1 MKLPSQGQPQPAQI
15 YPLLEL
21 PETLIQVPKPPPLL
35 VPPPL
40 IQGKIPT
47 LGPKQTPAV
56 IESAPMMKDLTSQL
70 TGMVPIAVLKKKSTA
85 PTVED
90 EFKEFMRQI

>member
-1 MKLPSQGQPQPAQI
+1 
-15 YPLLEL
+15 
-21 PETLIQVPKPPPLL
+21 
-35 VPPPL
+35 
-40 IQGKIPT
+40 
-47 LGPKQTPAV
+47 V